1 MDLFEDY
8 ENLPAEVTAILEKF
22 DSDVLSYKNCENL
35 ISELEKIGYSCEYD
49 LSGELF
55 NLIKI

>member
-8 ENLPAEVTAILEKF
+8 ENLPTEVIAILEKF
-22 DSDVLSYKNCENL
+22 DSDILSYKNCENL

>member
-8 ENLPAEVTAILEKF
+8 ENLPTEVTAILENF
-22 DSDVLSYKNCENL
+22 DSDILSYKNCENL
-35 ISELEKIGYSCEYD
+35 ITELEKIGYSCEYD
-49 LSGELF
+49 LSGEPF

>member
-1 MDLFEDY
+1 MDLFDDY
-8 ENLPAEVTAILEKF
+8 ENLPTEVTAILDNFASEPC
-22 DSDVLSYKNCENL
+22 SYTNCENL
-35 ISELEKIGYSCEYD
+35 ITELNKIGYSCEYD

>member
-8 ENLPAEVTAILEKF
+8 ENLPTEVTAILEKF
-22 DSDVLSYKNCENL
+22 DSDILSYTNCENL

-55 NLIKI
+55 NLIKL

>member
-8 ENLPAEVTAILEKF
+8 ENLPSEVLTILEKF
-22 DSDVLSYKNCENL
+22 NSEILSYTNCENL

>member
-8 ENLPAEVTAILEKF
+8 ENLPTEVIAILEKF
-22 DSDVLSYKNCENL
+22 DSDILSYTNCENL

>member
-8 ENLPAEVTAILEKF
+8 ENLPTEVTAILEKF
-22 DSDVLSYKNCENL
+22 DSDILSYKNCENL